1 MGDIDVKVSLDAKQF
16 VEQLEQAA
24 RQTMNALR
32 RSVDRSARAARKSAI
47 VSLASDIGVPKS
59 QFAKA
64 VPPVKGS
71 TQGNLSASWT
81 VSKARISA
89 LKVGAFTPVMSELR
103 GSYAGSTFR
112 LTGGGS
118 SSLNVPKSFVM
129 KAPNGATLLMV
140 RHGKDIKSVY
150 AESPKTGMGQSD
162 GGARACG
169 ERRERN
175 ASGLG
180 RRGVVAGRHT
190 IRRIEKAHVRPS
202 LARLAAFGAT
212 RPRDRARVVA
222 LRHVWVLAEDQG
234 RHATGHCRKL
244 FIENISFFDGVKGNQ
259 ASRRG
264 AKIRNR
270 RSE

>member
-47 VSLASDIGVPKS
+47 VSLASDIRVPKS

-162 GGARACG
+162 GAPRRQWEKTA
-169 ERRERN
+169 ERE
-175 ASGLG
+175 
-180 RRGVVAGRHT
+180 
-190 IRRIEKAHVRPS
+190 
-202 LARLAAFGAT
+202 LAANVAKEMQAALDGA
-212 RPRDRARVVA
+212 A
-222 LRHVWVLAEDQG
+222 L
-234 RHATGHCRKL
+234 
-244 FIENISFFDGVKGNQ
+244 SPGVIP
-259 ASRRG
+259 SD
-264 AKIRNR
+264 
-270 RSE
+270 E